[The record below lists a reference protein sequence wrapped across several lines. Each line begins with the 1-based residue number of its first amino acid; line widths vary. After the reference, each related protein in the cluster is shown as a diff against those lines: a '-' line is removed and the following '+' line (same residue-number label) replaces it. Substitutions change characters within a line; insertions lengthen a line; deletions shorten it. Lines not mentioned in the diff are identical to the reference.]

1 MQIGDVV
8 QYARYFSR
16 AGDRRGRIIA
26 RHVALVFR
34 HIVILYEVAWV
45 SGHGDLGP
53 WIHEGDEAVSG
64 YMATDLEVL
73 PV

>member
-1 MQIGDVV
+1 
-8 QYARYFSR
+8 
-16 AGDRRGRIIA
+16 
-26 RHVALVFR
+26 
-34 HIVILYEVAWV
+34 V